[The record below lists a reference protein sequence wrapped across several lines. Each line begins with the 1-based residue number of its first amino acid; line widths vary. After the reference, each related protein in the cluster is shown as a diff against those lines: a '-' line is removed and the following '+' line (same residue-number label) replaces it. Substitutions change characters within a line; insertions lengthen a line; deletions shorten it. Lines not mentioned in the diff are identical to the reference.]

1 MFVTVHILHA
11 LPLHNLNRDQSGLP
25 KSQFDGGVQRA
36 RLSSQALKRAAR
48 STYLEGART
57 GASLRTKNA
66 TDLALALAVDYATTK
81 GLPFDEK
88 TGRASIKKVVDG
100 LAKAEKTARDDTTET
115 ASDIVLDSPAEKDNI
130 LFFAQAEL
138 EILGRAAVDR
148 QQDGSILTRGD
159 FILDATSPS
168 LDIAAFGRM
177 FAAASEIGTHAAI
190 AVSHAA
196 TTHQMALTSDY
207 FSAIDDASAESH
219 AGAAHIGMA
228 YYTSGVYY
236 RTFTIDTDQVRR
248 SWSSIDAEGAA
259 EDLRDLTRALI
270 LALPTGRMSN
280 SNAHTQPLLVLAEEQ
295 KMRIAYEFDT
305 PVTAEGDGGYRKG
318 SVTRLAEQR
327 RLAQRFDPTNVTE
340 AILAGQT
347 YDEDFADVETGGSV
361 DTVVD
366 FVVARVLGV

>member
-1 MFVTVHILHA
+1 MFVTVHMLHA

-48 STYLEGART
+48 SAYLGAGT
-57 GASLRTKNA
+57 GTSLRTKNA
-66 TDLALALAVDYATTK
+66 TNLALTVAMEYAATK

-88 TGRASIKKVVDG
+88 TGRAAIKKVVDG
-100 LAKAEKTARDDTTET
+100 LAKTERTARTDTQPEPT
-115 ASDIVLDSPAEKDNI
+115 ADVIVDTPAERDNI
-130 LFFAQAEL
+130 LFFAHKEL
-138 EILGRAAVDR
+138 ETLGRAAVDR
-148 QQDGSILTRGD
+148 QQDDSALTRGD
-159 FILDATSPS
+159 FILDAMSPS
-168 LDIAAFGRM
+168 LDVAAFGRM
-177 FAAASEIGTHAAI
+177 FAAATELGTHAAV

-207 FSAIDDASAESH
+207 FSAVDDASAETH

-236 RTFTIDTDQVRR
+236 RTFTIDTDQLRR

-259 EDLRDLTRALI
+259 DDLRDLTRALI
-270 LALPTGRMSN
+270 LSLPTGRLSN

-295 KMRIAYEFDT
+295 KMRTAYEFDT
-305 PVTAEGDGGYRKG
+305 PVAAQDEGGYKKG

-327 RLAQRFDPTNVTE
+327 RLAQRFDPANFTNAV
-340 AILAGQT
+340 LAGQT
-347 YDEDFADVETGGSV
+347 YDEDFADVETGKSIDV
-361 DTVVD
+361 VVD
-366 FVVARVLGV
+366 FVVAKVLGA

>member
-48 STYLEGART
+48 STYLERART
-57 GASLRTKNA
+57 GTSLRTKNA
-66 TDLALALAVDYATTK
+66 TDLVLALAVDYATTK

-100 LAKAEKTARDDTTET
+100 LAKAEKTARDDKPET
-115 ASDIVLDSPAEKDNI
+115 ASDVVLDSPAEKGNI
-130 LFFAQAEL
+130 LFFARAEL
-138 EILGRAAVDR
+138 EILARAAVDR
-148 QQDGSILTRGD
+148 QQDGSTLSSGD

-168 LDIAAFGRM
+168 LDVAAFGRM

-207 FSAIDDASAESH
+207 FSAIDDASGETH

-236 RTFTIDTDQVRR
+236 RTFTIDTDQLRR
-248 SWSSIDAEGAA
+248 SWSSIDADGAA
-259 EDLRDLTRALI
+259 EDLSDLIRALI
-270 LALPTGRMSN
+270 LALPTGRLSN

-305 PVTAEGDGGYRKG
+305 PVNAEADGGYKKG
-318 SVTRLAEQR
+318 TVTRLAEQR

-366 FVVARVLGV
+366 FVVAKVLGV